1 MLHKSLLEYVEKII
15 LFIVRIFELPFVI
28 LLLSLLV
35 FSAFFPRLLN
45 TLQEIFGSS
54 SSDKELIININL
66 VKVTVA
72 TILAVMYILVIPKLI
87 NTEFG
92 IKKLNKNLQELANLL
107 KGNSILIRP
116 SKHPEIWDG
125 FVNTYYVVNA
135 PWQLERY
142 MDTVKYRDMVNLHVE
157 RYKNPDLKKSI
168 YIFFKNTEFEDTFRN
183 FAQFIKDIL
192 QEYPEAAK
200 KVKIL
205 ISEGDPINYS
215 LFLGEKKFRPE
226 HTKFK
231 SPVGEKTL
239 KKPDETISYSIVYIH
254 DRPFTNR
261 DGYPSWAVV
270 SINSDINQVLRQYV
284 EDLIHN
290 SDCQEIAVSDFIERF
305 GS

>member
-1 MLHKSLLEYVEKII
+1 MKVSEQVEKIVHFINENLISFLLTTLFIALLLLSIVIPYFLGSLGISLDKHPTLKALLEGKYYIKIAFSFILTLLYFFILPKVIGIEFNLKKLNEKLKEITSLLE
-15 LFIVRIFELPFVI
+15 
-28 LLLSLLV
+28 
-35 FSAFFPRLLN
+35 
-45 TLQEIFGSS
+45 
-54 SSDKELIININL
+54 
-66 VKVTVA
+66 
-72 TILAVMYILVIPKLI
+72 
-87 NTEFG
+87 
-92 IKKLNKNLQELANLL
+92 
-107 KGNSILIRP
+107 GNSALIKP

-142 MDTVKYRDMVNLHVE
+142 MDTMKYRDMVNLHVE
-157 RYKNPDLKKSI
+157 RYKNPDLKESI
-168 YIFFKNTEFEDTFRN
+168 YIFFKNTEFKDSFRN
-183 FAQFIKDIL
+183 FAQFIKDVL

-200 KVKIL
+200 KIKIL
-205 ISEGDPINYS
+205 ISEGDPVNYS

-290 SDCQEIAVSDFIERF
+290 SDCREIAVSDFIERF